1 MKKTI
6 ITSILIF
13 VVGVLIGA
21 CGLYLAREVI
31 PVRNAKM
38 IAQEQQKEL
47 DSMVRQ
53 GIAEEITADT
63 IKVNTGSDVI
73 SLRTN
78 QYTTV
83 QVGMTMVSAK
93 GQKTDLT
100 KYFKAGENIDL
111 LVKEDQALAIHR
123 ALRPDEVK

>member
-6 ITSILIF
+6 ITTILIF
-13 VVGVLIGA
+13 VVGILIGA
-21 CGLYLAREVI
+21 YGVFFVKEVI

-53 GIAEEITADT
+53 GIAEELTADT

-78 QYTTV
+78 QYTMV
-83 QVGMTMVSAK
+83 QVGMTMVSKK
-93 GQKTDLT
+93 GQSTDLT
-100 KYFKAGENIDL
+100 KYFKTGENVDL
-111 LVKEDQALAIHR
+111 LIKEDTALAIHR
-123 ALRPDEVK
+123 ALRPNEG